1 MATVASTESATAAQ
15 TPNMPTIVLVQGS
28 FQIPKVYAKL
38 VRGLVAKGYPTIH
51 PELPTCS
58 NTDSINFPQLSL
70 VDDALAIR
78 TELTR
83 QIEYEGKTVVLVMH
97 SYGGLV
103 GSEATTEE
111 LSYTKRQAQGLP
123 GGVTHLF
130 YYSAFL
136 LNEGQSVLS
145 AWGESPNNDV
155 KVSTL
160 GLFLLGSRNSWIYS
174 PMAAS
179 ISCTARKSSTAISHQ
194 MRPHCG
200 PRFSS
205 HNRIGCRLP
214 SSRAPLG
221 AIFRPPTSSA
231 RTTRLFP
238 LSTRR
243 CLQRA
248 PKHRWNSTARDT
260 RHTLAS
266 RRCLYKRFMRL
277 ARRRSQSEYK

>member
-1 MATVASTESATAAQ
+1 M
-15 TPNMPTIVLVQGS
+15 
-28 FQIPKVYAKL
+28 
-38 VRGLVAKGYPTIH
+38 AKGYPTIH

-58 NTDSINFPQLSL
+58 NTDSINFLQLSL

-83 QIEYEGKTVVLVMH
+83 QVEYEGKTVVLVMH

-160 GLFLLGSRNSWIYS
+160 SLFFL
-174 PMAAS
+174 
-179 ISCTARKSSTAISHQ
+179 
-194 MRPHCG
+194 
-200 PRFSS
+200 
-205 HNRIGCRLP
+205 
-214 SSRAPLG
+214 
-221 AIFRPPTSSA
+221 RPP
-231 RTTRLFP
+231 
-238 LSTRR
+238 
-243 CLQRA
+243 
-248 PKHRWNSTARDT
+248 N
-260 RHTLAS
+260 
-266 RRCLYKRFMRL
+266 
-277 ARRRSQSEYK
+277 